1 MKNIFNSLKGILGN
15 EQDPLL
21 GAIKKA
27 MRILAYD
34 YETDNDGKSI
44 TCLFPA
50 DNALRYKSR
59 LLLRP
64 DEKSIFLCYTIHA
77 RRCRHDQ
84 PFQDPKSRAA
94 LAGYKFRSGAESLD
108 IMQSLPQDAANPQA
122 VAEAI
127 QKIRATALTVY
138 TDAGI
143 PEDPDEAIDF
153 NGVSAKAIKDE
164 MLLYKCFKDVR
175 VSDKRVYSEVQAR
188 SANDGTA
195 LWGFGIAFCR
205 NGSDGIDCRFYYN
218 TIALPQAP
226 AERLAENFAAAFGLK
241 GRLAY
246 APAETSFTVTS
257 DTLTKPLVSRY
268 VELLTK
274 AVGNL
279 WDDINQTV
287 DDEHGRLVAERKRQQ
302 EAAKAKER
310 EAERER
316 ELQKEFTLRLSGDI
330 ALRQIQKIFSD
341 GYPFLKL
348 NFYLVKTA
356 QSASRNEYIQSLDPD
371 LALAQIRSFR
381 GECQVSIYGQ
391 STPQDIEKEFRDK
404 SGLVVKVCYE
414 NPDGESFYISPRN
427 ELHAVCL
434 YDINTRLAELGYK
447 RLA

>member
-21 GAIKKA
+21 GNVKKA

-34 YETDNDGKSI
+34 YETDNDGKSV

-50 DNALRYKSR
+50 NNALRYKSR
-59 LLLRP
+59 LILRP
-64 DEKSIFLCYTIHA
+64 DEKGIFLCYTIHA

-122 VAEAI
+122 V
-127 QKIRATALTVY
+127 
-138 TDAGI
+138 
-143 PEDPDEAIDF
+143 DEAIDF

-164 MLLYKCFKDVR
+164 LLQYKCFKDVR
-175 VSDKRVYSEVQAR
+175 VSDERIYSEVQAR

-226 AERLAENFAAAFGLK
+226 AERLAKNFAAAFGLK

-246 APAETSFTVTS
+246 APAEASFTVTS

-316 ELQKEFTLRLSGDI
+316 ELQKGFTLRLSGGI

-356 QSASRNEYIQSLDPD
+356 QSASRSEYIQSLDPD
-371 LALAQIRSFR
+371 LTLAQIRSFR
-381 GECQVSIYGQ
+381 GECQVSINGQ

-414 NPDGESFYISPRN
+414 NPDDESFYISPRN